1 MAKKGKDTG
10 KNSLADEGKEKKD
23 WSEALS
29 SSKSDSSKSAGKKS
43 KPSKSKKEK
52 DAEKA
57 AEKEKKEAEKAEAK
71 KRKEEEKAAAKEEAM
86 AEAEERRRNMS
97 IHRFLVL
104 TNRSMTDQLKAYR
117 GEYTD
122 VEDAQFTVFNSL
134 LEKKNPPEL
143 PEAFGDYEA
152 SRIAEVNALVADVKK
167 FESVMARLA
176 LAGATT
182 DEISSVAGFDVSK
195 AGFFTG
201 RDVGPKQ
208 IAEKIRAGALRDTL
222 FDHLISSDVPNEDLL
237 NSAYIAGKQ
246 KIGSVKDERAA
257 TKKQTRD
264 QDLAARIE
272 VAIKNEDERRSAAQA
287 KRNQKAIEERRRN
300 YADSLRARGLHE
312 EAGKAEVGDFDEL
325 LTSQENWDTYSDK
338 KYTVE
343 KGRRTDEEARRK
355 RDEEERKERERE
367 AKRREEEARRDL
379 EERRSNAADYFKS
392 QGKNKFAAE
401 VAVGMHDDFVRNNWE
416 ALSQD
421 RYAIFKGQRQDRKQ
435 QEEEE
440 ERQRK
445 EREREEERRRKE
457 EQAQRLREQKEL
469 DQKRELWAQYQEYSA
484 DADGRRFTATERL
497 GITSG
502 AAGRDREFSGKSIEE
517 LEQMVAGAKDRASE
531 SESSRRNDSEQTRE
545 LKHIV
550 RLLTGIRLTTAQ
562 SKSIMKRLGSFGG
575 MDVVG
580 TKIRMLLA
588 SLMAFKF
595 LANAK
600 EKEFA
605 QGLKAGG
612 ELTSGSWT
620 MKALA
625 MSEEEKRDIK
635 QESLAARRYNISNE
649 EILQARQKTAAG
661 IAALHNGDASF
672 FKPLWNV
679 GFPVSIPT
687 DTKDFEE
694 QLTKFLN
701 NAAVS
706 KHQKIAVMQALG
718 RNEKQMMFSM
728 NRTKAMADAEQETE
742 QAIAADNKEEAVQM
756 ARSEVERRYEDRNR
770 KIEASNIP
778 FLLKWIPKLNNWFDK
793 MNEASSIGYDEKTGK
808 STVSDYRNRS
818 FFRDM
823 AVHMLATA
831 LPGGIGV
838 AAENIAQV
846 TTVPKDIEITP
857 PSMDD
862 LDAASQR
869 AKEIAEATNR
879 SANAGTKNE
888 INVKADYHIIGSR
901 QDAEVIADK
910 VRESQKGL
918 AAEITNNNPTS
929 ELGGR

>member
-1 MAKKGKDTG
+1 MAKKKKTDKDKKNQESPEENDSPGTNGGK
-10 KNSLADEGKEKKD
+10 
-23 WSEALS
+23 
-29 SSKSDSSKSAGKKS
+29 
-43 KPSKSKKEK
+43 KPSKKSRIPDDSSMK
-52 DAEKA
+52 DAME
-57 AEKEKKEAEKAEAK
+57 EAEKR
-71 KRKEEEKAAAKEEAM
+71 RKNA
-86 AEAEERRRNMS
+86 S

-104 TNRSMTDQLKAYR
+104 TNRSMTDQLRAYR
-117 GEYTD
+117 GQYSEERD
-122 VEDAQFTVFNSL
+122 PQFSRFNALLDKKVAPEEPDSFEDF
-134 LEKKNPPEL
+134 
-143 PEAFGDYEA
+143 EAE
-152 SRIAEVNALVADVKK
+152 RIASVNALVADVKK

-182 DEISSVAGFDVSK
+182 DEISSVAGYDVSK

-222 FDHLISSDVPNEDLL
+222 FDHLIASDVPNEELL
-237 NSAYIAGKQ
+237 NSAYLAGKQ
-246 KIGSVKDERAA
+246 KIGSVRDERAA

-272 VAIKNEDERRSAAQA
+272 VAIKNENERRSAAQA
-287 KRNQKAIEERRRN
+287 KRVQKDIEERRRN

-312 EAGKAEVGDFDEL
+312 EAGKAEVGDFDEF

-343 KGRRTDEEARRK
+343 KGRRADEEARRK
-355 RDEEERKERERE
+355 REEEERKERERE
-367 AKRREEEARRDL
+367 DKRREEEARRDL
-379 EERRSNAADYFKS
+379 ELRRGNAADYFKG
-392 QGKNKFAAE
+392 QGEHEVAAE
-401 VAVGMHDDFVRNNWE
+401 MAAGLHDDFIRDNWDK
-416 ALSQD
+416 LSPD
-421 RYAIFKGQRQDRKQ
+421 KYAIFKGQEKDRQVREE
-435 QEEEE
+435 QEE
-440 ERQRK
+440 QIRK

-502 AAGRDREFSGKSIEE
+502 AAGRDREFSGKTIDE

-531 SESSRRNDSEQTRE
+531 SESSRRNDAEQTRE
-545 LKHIV
+545 LKHVV

-580 TKIRMLLA
+580 TKMRMLLA

-612 ELTSGSWT
+612 ELTAGSWT
-620 MKALA
+620 MKAFA
-625 MSEEEKRDIK
+625 MSEEEKKDIK

-679 GFPVSIPT
+679 GFPVSVPT

-701 NAAVS
+701 DATIS

-742 QAIAADNKEEAVQM
+742 QAIAADKKEEAVQM
-756 ARSEVERRYEDRNR
+756 ARSEVERRYEDSKR
-770 KIEASNIP
+770 KIEASNMP
-778 FLLKWIPKLNNWFDK
+778 FFIKWFPKMSNWFDK
-793 MNEASSIGYDEKTGK
+793 MNEASSISYDEETGK
-808 STVSDYRNRS
+808 ASVSNYKDRS
-818 FFRDM
+818 FLKDMAIHLMSQVLPSGIDM
-823 AVHMLATA
+823 AVANIVSASTA
-831 LPGGIGV
+831 PR
-838 AAENIAQV
+838 
-846 TTVPKDIEITP
+846 DIEITP
-857 PSMDD
+857 PSMGD

-869 AKEIAEATNR
+869 AKDSAETATK

-888 INVKADYHIIGSR
+888 ITVKADYNITGSR
-901 QDAEVIADK
+901 EDAERIKDAVSD
-910 VRESQKGL
+910 SQKGL
-918 AAEITNNNPTS
+918 AAAITNNNPTN